1 MFELVHE
8 ISEPGLSDE
17 IWDELCGGSGAN
29 IRKDVWK
36 DAKISFR

>member
-17 IWDELCGGSGAN
+17 IWDELCGGSATST
-29 IRKDVWK
+29 RRDVWK
-36 DAKISFR
+36 NAKISI